1 MADPIHDF
9 GLHAGDGKWSTMIQ
23 LCYDGGSDIG
33 NGDVSG
39 LGASLNV
46 GNPELTPQHIY
57 EPANVFTIVGKI
69 LSDKK
74 FNSGAVKSTILKA
87 WNAKNHVDVNLVE
100 DDKFIFVFQDKED
113 FSKVINYSPWSF
125 RGNLFFLNHWPPE
138 KVIEKVSLDHACFW
152 IQVSNVPVMFI
163 NQENISLIGDTVGSF
178 IMSDLTSEKQR
189 WEKSFK
195 TRVTIDLRKPLVD
208 SVTLNPKPGVTI
220 NAEIRYERLAD
231 FCYSCGMLG
240 HKLSTCTSSII
251 PSNSP
256 SNKASALPFGPWL
269 KAENTLSIKPTSLPS
284 SSVYPAM
291 KILKLPH
298 SETLKIRHENYTSIP
313 GQISD
318 QKATATTT
326 PTIPFAGSRLINPYC
341 DVKGVP
347 KITSNTTLSLN
358 APDFLQNTTQC
369 MVHALNAQSKNNFT
383 GPSSTIGPSK
393 YVIPSRRSLLKPMFT
408 ETSPF
413 QPSKRSL
420 SDLNYSEPMKNSKK
434 TKITLVDPKDY
445 MDDLTLMQ
453 YNLESES
460 LHLQSSHDHTSVHPF
475 NQPNETLHSLSFVQ
489 TYDHDN
495 LLPQDLEGRSLIV
508 TEKRVTKW
516 KRPGGVT
523 RIVDMKILSWN
534 CRGIAHPTTRRTLR
548 ALIIEHKPDV
558 VFLCELKTSLLS
570 SLSSLLDSLNL
581 YSKHFVPPL
590 GRSRGLGLA
599 WNSHVELQI
608 TLDSKF
614 HINALF
620 TPKDNSPPWQITCV
634 HGPCNHSAKL
644 KFWDFLLAIGSSF
657 GGPWLAIGDFN
668 AVTSALEKK
677 RGKSF
682 VSSSNG
688 GFKNILD
695 EGGLV
700 DLGFDGHPYTWSN
713 KRDGWANIQLR
724 LDRCV
729 ANTGWIGCFP
739 RAFVSHLPMINSDHS
754 LLLLT
759 TDSEGFGGP
768 KLFRFENMWIRYS
781 SCQEVVKDSWLGKIR
796 GSPSFILHSKIKCTR
811 SSLRIWNRSRF
822 GHCQRNISLTKNLIQ
837 SIQIKDKSIENHQV
851 EKKLVDDL
859 NELLKHEE
867 LMWRQRAKQK

>member
-1 MADPIHDF
+1 MAQNLEFNALIE
-9 GLHAGDGKWSTMIQ
+9 ST
-23 LCYDGGSDIG
+23 L
-33 NGDVSG
+33 
-39 LGASLNV
+39 SLNV

-57 EPANVFTIVGKI
+57 EPPNVFTIVGKI

-100 DDKFIFVFQDKED
+100 DDKFVFVFQDKED
-113 FSKVINYSPWSF
+113 FSKVINHSPWSF
-125 RGNLFFLNHWPPE
+125 RGNLFVLNHWPPE
-138 KVIEKVSLDHACFW
+138 KVIEQVSLDHAYFW

-163 NQENISLIGDTVGSF
+163 NLENISLIGDTVGSF

-189 WEKSFK
+189 WKKSFK
-195 TRVTIDLRKPLVD
+195 IRVTIDLRKPLID
-208 SVTLNPKPGVTI
+208 SLTLNPKPGVTI
-220 NAEIRYERLAD
+220 NAEIRYERLVD

-256 SNKASALPFGPWL
+256 SKKASAFPFGPWL

-284 SSVYPAM
+284 SLVYPAM

-298 SETLKIRHENYTSIP
+298 SETLKIRQENYTSTP

-318 QKATATTT
+318 QKVTVTTT
-326 PTIPFAGSRLINPYC
+326 PTIPFSGSRLINPYC
-341 DVKGVP
+341 NVKGVP

-383 GPSSTIGPSK
+383 GNTPANFEVGLPSCQISSPSEPKSFPTLSISQPFQSLLGPSSTIGPSK
-393 YVIPSRRSLLKPMFT
+393 YVIPSRRSPLKPMFT

-434 TKITLVDPKDY
+434 SKITLVDPKDY

-453 YNLESES
+453 YNLESEQ
-460 LHLQSSHDHTSVHPF
+460 LHLQNSHDHTSVQPF

-495 LLPQDLEGRSLIV
+495 LLSQDLEGRSLIV

-523 RIVDMKILSWN
+523 RIVDMKILSGN
-534 CRGIAHPTTRRTLR
+534 CRWIAHPMTRRTLR

-558 VFLCELKTSLLS
+558 VFLC
-570 SLSSLLDSLNL
+570 
-581 YSKHFVPPL
+581 
-590 GRSRGLGLA
+590 RSRGLGLA

-614 HINALF
+614 LINALF
-620 TPKDNSPPWQITCV
+620 TPKDNSPPGQITCV
-634 HGPCNHSAKL
+634 HGSCNHSAKL
-644 KFWDFLLAIGSSF
+644 KFWDFLLAIGNYF
-657 GGPWLAIGDFN
+657 GGLWLAIGDFN
-668 AVTSALEKK
+668 VVTSALEKK
-677 RGKSF
+677 GGKSF
-682 VSSSNG
+682 ASSSNE

-695 EGGLV
+695 KDGLV

-713 KRDGWANIQLR
+713 I
-724 LDRCV
+724 
-729 ANTGWIGCFP
+729 
-739 RAFVSHLPMINSDHS
+739 
-754 LLLLT
+754 
-759 TDSEGFGGP
+759 
-768 KLFRFENMWIRYS
+768 
-781 SCQEVVKDSWLGKIR
+781 
-796 GSPSFILHSKIKCTR
+796 
-811 SSLRIWNRSRF
+811 
-822 GHCQRNISLTKNLIQ
+822 
-837 SIQIKDKSIENHQV
+837 
-851 EKKLVDDL
+851 
-859 NELLKHEE
+859 
-867 LMWRQRAKQK
+867 